1 MLSSF
6 MRKLA
11 ITSSMLIT
19 LLNYQSVP
27 FWYQS
32 AIQRI
37 FKKLL
42 ENEYY
47 EKLLMDFKVF
57 YAPKSSYF

>member
-1 MLSSF
+1 
-6 MRKLA
+6 
-11 ITSSMLIT
+11 MLIT

-42 ENEYY
+42 ENEFY